1 MFTRFLA
8 SLRQINAVGAAR
20 HAAFFTSWRQVSRET
35 GKRPPSRCPSQQR
48 QHRVASA
55 AILSDVLAKETKSVL
70 TRAVAPPPPALS
82 SPLAPSRGTR
92 GRRPR
97 NSRGE
102 IETAGSAVEGKKE
115 QAGRE
120 AMVPGHNEQA
130 ALQGMKPKKTLT
142 GVKKKQRKAAEGVQ
156 QLNITPVAS
165 GIDMRIETKKAKGVA
180 VVAGEDEVA
189 VDKESEQF
197 MRLLVDETT
206 RRQQQRGGVAPDR
219 QEHDTNLCDEEEY
232 LAQLEGVRRIHAVK
246 AAPEEATAGDKA
258 TASLL
263 EDAAEDD
270 DAANCVDELSGE
282 QRRAVELALQ
292 RRNLFVTGGAGT
304 GKSLVIR
311 EIVRRMRQDGSRSV
325 FVTATTGVAA
335 LNVRGST
342 INSFAGVKFGAG
354 AAQDLL
360 KWVRRNR
367 RAAGRWKYC
376 QTLIIDEISMMDP
389 ELLDKLDFIARAMR
403 RRVDEP
409 FGGIHIILCG
419 DFLQLPPIPPR
430 HGQWSQSQ
438 WQGGDAT
445 ARNRADAGEGE
456 EAEAVLPVQPT
467 KRYCFEGEAWR
478 GLGLTTVVLRQKFR
492 QNEDANFQRVLDDVR
507 LGVLSAETHEML
519 MSRAVT
525 ETSKARPRRGSYL
538 AEPLQNATTM
548 AAGDRERYVR
558 LCATNKEVEAR
569 NTKYFAALEPRGVVG
584 CPRPT
589 DASDSSHAPWA
600 QERYTSNTNDDGE
613 DGTYEVEKEEDDMRP
628 LQVYRANDIY
638 EEDDAAASG
647 LPSWVRFEDSTLP
660 TELELKVG
668 TRVMLLQNI
677 SLRLGLVNGSVG
689 EVVGFLHPLELV
701 ELVLRAPR
709 ERHHSS
715 ARGQELLSRGGFPT
729 TNDAFRCV
737 DTSLGQS
744 LFWSLRQRGLR
755 QPTEV
760 SYGSV
765 YGNAHYR
772 DVQKL
777 VGISTQASVHPLE
790 LYLGGIP
797 PPQLRR
803 SRLPVVKLDLQP
815 QHLSLRSDAAA
826 KVSDDAGRGARL
838 PRHVYAFVSP
848 YSHRW
853 YMGDQVV
860 ATRTQIPLR
869 QAWAMTVHK
878 AQGLTI
884 SHVEV
889 AMHRFFSP
897 GQAYVALSRGTQLDN
912 IRLLNFKENSIRACP
927 VAKSFYATLVN
938 AEQGVDEASDETG
951 ISVN

>member
-1 MFTRFLA
+1 MFTRLLA
-8 SLRQINAVGAAR
+8 SLRQTHAVGAAR
-20 HAAFFTSWRQVSRET
+20 HTAFLTSWRRVSGEA
-35 GKRPPSRCPSQQR
+35 GKRQPSRRPSQQR
-48 QHRVASA
+48 QRRAAGA
-55 AILSDVLAKETKSVL
+55 AILSDALAKDTKKVL
-70 TRAVAPPPPALS
+70 TRAVVPPPPVLS
-82 SPLAPSRGTR
+82 SPLAPSPGTR

-97 NSRGE
+97 NSHGE
-102 IETAGSAVEGKKE
+102 SETAGSAVEGEKE
-115 QAGRE
+115 QVDRE
-120 AMVPGHNEQA
+120 ATVPGHSGQA
-130 ALQGMKPKKTLT
+130 ALQGTKPEKTLT
-142 GVKKKQRKAAEGVQ
+142 GVKKKQRKSAKGVQ
-156 QLNITPVAS
+156 QRTITPVGC
-165 GIDMRIETKKAKGVA
+165 GIGMRIEAKKVKEVG
-180 VVAGEDEVA
+180 VVAEEDEAA
-189 VDKESEQF
+189 VDEESEQF
-197 MRLLVDETT
+197 MRLLVDETKQ
-206 RRQQQRGGVAPDR
+206 RQQRRGGAFPDR
-219 QEHDTNLCDEEEY
+219 QEHDTNLGDEEEY
-232 LAQLEGVRRIHAVK
+232 LAQLEGVHRTHAVK
-246 AAPEEATAGDKA
+246 AATAGDKA
-258 TASLL
+258 TASLP
-263 EDAAEDD
+263 EGAAEDDD

-311 EIVRRMRQDGSRSV
+311 EIVRQMRQDGRRSV

-342 INSFAGVKFGAG
+342 INSFAGVKFGDG
-354 AAQDLL
+354 AARDLL

-389 ELLDKLDFIARAMR
+389 ELLDKLDFIARAIR
-403 RRVDEP
+403 RRADKP

-430 HGQWSQSQ
+430 HGQWSRPL
-438 WQGGDAT
+438 WQGGEAT
-445 ARNRADAGEGE
+445 ARNEAEAEAGDGE
-456 EAEAVLPVQPT
+456 EAEAEAVLPAQPT

-478 GLGLTTVVLRQKFR
+478 ELGLTTVVLQQKFR

-525 ETSKARPRRGSYL
+525 ETPKARSRRGSCL
-538 AEPLQNATTM
+538 AESPQNATTI
-548 AAGDRERYVR
+548 AAGERERYVR

-569 NTKYFAALEPRGVVG
+569 NAKYFAALEPREVGG
-584 CPRPT
+584 CPGPT
-589 DASDSSHAPWA
+589 AEGELSRASSA
-600 QERYTSNTNDDGE
+600 QDCYTSNTNDNGE
-613 DGTYEVEKEEDDMRP
+613 DGTCEVEEEDNMCP

-638 EEDDAAASG
+638 DEDDAAAFSP
-647 LPSWVRFEDSTLP
+647 PSWVRFDDSTLP

-772 DVQKL
+772 DVQQL

-797 PPQLRR
+797 PQQLRR
-803 SRLPVVKLDLQP
+803 TRLPVVKLDLQP
-815 QHLSLRSDAAA
+815 QHLPLRSGAAA
-826 KVSDDAGRGARL
+826 SVSDDAGRGVRL

-927 VAKSFYATLVN
+927 VAKSFYATFAN
-938 AEQGVDEASDETG
+938 AEHGVDEASDETD